1 MQITILFITM
11 WLFYSTKFDHG
22 QGHATV
28 LGYLQSLCEVGPSI
42 FFPRNC
48 SDRHNEWTDIV
59 IHMTNSNFIYG

>member
-1 MQITILFITM
+1 MQITILFITILTM
-11 WLFYSTKFDHG
+11 G
-22 QGHATV
+22 QGHDTV